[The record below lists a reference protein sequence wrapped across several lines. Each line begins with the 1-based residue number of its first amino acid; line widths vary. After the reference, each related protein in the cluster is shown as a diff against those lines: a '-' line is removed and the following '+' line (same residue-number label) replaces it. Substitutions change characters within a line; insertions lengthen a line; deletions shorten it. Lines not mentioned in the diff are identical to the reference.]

1 MPPGRIYA
9 KLVFRKTGL
18 LRFLGHLDVARAFDR
33 AMRRAKLPVEYSQG
47 FSPHALISFASPLP
61 VGVAG
66 EAEWCA
72 VDLAT
77 QWSPRALLKGLGREL
92 PPDLG
97 LVSAEV
103 LPRGKRSPFADLVAC
118 DYRLVVTGVSEEDLR
133 AAAER
138 VLARDTLP
146 IHRVTKTRELDL
158 DLKPRLGDL
167 QVLPG
172 PQLRM
177 RLGMAEDNLA
187 KPEEVWGLLAAELP
201 AAQAGLLT
209 RTALW
214 LRGEVGR
221 KFRD

>member
-1 MPPGRIYA
+1 MLRTRVYA

-18 LRFLGHLDVARAFDR
+18 LRFLGHLDVARSFDR

-61 VGVAG
+61 VGVAS
-66 EAEWCA
+66 EAEICA
-72 VDLAT
+72 VDLASE
-77 QWSPRALLKGLGREL
+77 WSPLALMKGLGREL
-92 PPDLG
+92 PPELG

-118 DYRLVVTGVSEEDLR
+118 DYRLEVAGVSEEDLQ
-133 AAAER
+133 AAVSR
-138 VLARDTLP
+138 LLARDSLP
-146 IHRVTKTRELDL
+146 VHRVTKTRELDL

-172 PQLRM
+172 PQVRL

-187 KPEEVWGLLAAELP
+187 KPEEVWGLLSGELP
-201 AAQAGLLT
+201 TAEAGLLT

-214 LRGEVGR
+214 MRGEVGR